1 MNNFNIPFAVLVLVV
16 AFVGILSS
24 SSSID
29 AAQLKNNN
37 IINTFVDDNSST
49 GIVTTKDM
57 PLSLPAAAY
66 AQPLNN
72 NNSNSNMIITAKL
85 EDPFQLA
92 INQTAVIAANNM
104 ISMEF
109 LDVPEDSRCPSFV
122 ECIWAGQVIVSL
134 NVSEFSSVP
143 LIFNLTLGP
152 SPSNSTARSVDT
164 HIIELLQVDP
174 YPIREEEIAKS
185 DYRATFL
192 ISER

>member
-1 MNNFNIPFAVLVLVV
+1 MNNSNIPFAILILVV
-16 AFVGILSS
+16 AFVGIHSS

-29 AAQLKNNN
+29 AAQLKNN
-37 IINTFVDDNSST
+37 IINTIFDDTSST
-49 GIVTTKDM
+49 GIATTKDTL
-57 PLSLPAAAY
+57 LSLSAAAH
-66 AQPLNN
+66 AQPFNN
-72 NNSNSNMIITAKL
+72 NSNMIITAKL
-85 EDPFQLA
+85 QDPFQLA

-104 ISMEF
+104 MSMQF

-122 ECIWAGQVIVSL
+122 ECIWAGQVMVSL

-152 SPSNSTARSVDT
+152 SPSNSSARSVDN
-164 HIIELLQVDP
+164 HVIELMQVEP

-185 DYRATFL
+185 DYRATFI

>member
-1 MNNFNIPFAVLVLVV
+1 MNNLNIPFAILILVMAYVS
-16 AFVGILSS
+16 IHSS
-24 SSSID
+24 SSFID
-29 AAQLKNNN
+29 AVDLQNNN
-37 IINTFVDDNSST
+37 IINTIIDGSSST
-49 GIVTTKDM
+49 GIVITKDT
-57 PLSLPAAAY
+57 PLSLSKAAY
-66 AQPLNN
+66 AQAFK
-72 NNSNSNMIITAKL
+72 NSNSNMIITAKL

-92 INQTAVIAANNM
+92 INQTAVITANNM
-104 ISMEF
+104 MSMQF

-122 ECIWAGQVIVSL
+122 ECIWAGQVTVSL

-152 SPSNSTARSVDT
+152 SPSNLSARIVDT
-164 HIIELLQVDP
+164 HVIQLLQVDP